1 MHNMSLILK
10 LLYSVHSSVH
20 AIWVQIYIHTYTKD
34 TVLGRVDLP
43 VKSLQLYLPT
53 EHIQELV

>member
-1 MHNMSLILK
+1 MGTD
-10 LLYSVHSSVH
+10 
-20 AIWVQIYIHTYTKD
+20 IHTND